1 MKKVYRMRNLDCAN
15 CAAKMERSIQKIK
28 GVSDVQISF
37 MAQRLTLEAEETML
51 PEILE
56 QVKRC
61 VAKVDPNCQVLG
73 I

>member
-1 MKKVYRMRNLDCAN
+1 MKKVYRMQNLDCAN

-28 GVSDVQISF
+28 GVSDAQVSF
-37 MAQRLTLEAEETML
+37 MAQRLTLEAEESLL

-61 VAKVDPNCQVLG
+61 VAKVDPNCKVLG

>member
-1 MKKVYRMRNLDCAN
+1 MKKIYRMQNLDCAN

-28 GVSDVQISF
+28 GVSDAQVSF
-37 MAQRLTLEAEETML
+37 MAQRLTMEVDESLL

>member
-1 MKKVYRMRNLDCAN
+1 MKKIYRMQNLDCAN

-28 GVSDVQISF
+28 GVSDAQVSF
-37 MAQRLTLEAEETML
+37 MAQRLTMEVDESLL

-61 VAKVDPNCQVLG
+61 VAKVDPNCKVLG

>member
-15 CAAKMERSIQKIK
+15 CAAKMERSIQKIQ
-28 GVSDVQISF
+28 GVSDAQISF
-37 MAQRLTLEAEETML
+37 MAQRLTLEVEESML